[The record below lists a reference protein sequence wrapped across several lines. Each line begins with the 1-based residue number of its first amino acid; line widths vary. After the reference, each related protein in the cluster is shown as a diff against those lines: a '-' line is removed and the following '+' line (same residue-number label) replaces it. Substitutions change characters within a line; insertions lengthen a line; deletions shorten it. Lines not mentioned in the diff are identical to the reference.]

1 MELNPK
7 FIKLFCGIIVIILF
21 EMIFALINK
30 NTILILNLNMGLKFF
45 STMMWIIVLLPVN
58 IHTQQSKISRSVNS
72 ISEYI
77 ASDNFL
83 SIKDKSGDLAA
94 VDSIY
99 FWALNFNKQD
109 YSETLLSLM
118 FAAVPYRE
126 VPVQTPILK
135 IRLNYPLISADL
147 ETFERKNRNLP
158 RYLFIDTP
166 QNDYGDIDK
175 LAHFFGS
182 AFLSYN
188 SNIFDLGELIGYF
201 VEVFEE
207 SFKVQSEID
216 YRDIDVNYYGRL
228 FGKLLKKDKTILP
241 SQIILLRS
249 LKFFSIVK

>member
-1 MELNPK
+1 MLRNDSA
-7 FIKLFCGIIVIILF
+7 FGS
-21 EMIFALINK
+21 K
-30 NTILILNLNMGLKFF
+30 NTIINLNLNMRYKILLL
-45 STMMWIIVLLPVN
+45 SVWIIIIYSADLLS
-58 IHTQQSKISRSVNS
+58 QQSKLSKSVNQ

-77 ASDNFL
+77 ASEKFL
-83 SIKDKSGDLAA
+83 NLKNEIGDLAS
-94 VDSIY
+94 VDSI
-99 FWALNFNKQD
+99 FFFALKVNNYD

-118 FAAVPYRE
+118 FATVPYRE

-147 ETFERKNRNLP
+147 ETFNQKNKNLP
-158 RYLFIDTP
+158 RYLFIDSP
-166 QNDYGDIDK
+166 QNDYGDLDK

-216 YRDIDVNYYGRL
+216 FRDIDVNYYGRL
-228 FGKLLKKDKTILP
+228 FGKLLKNDKTILP

-249 LKFFSIVK
+249 IKFFSIIL